1 MYIIEVYWI
10 ESVCVYILI
19 WLIYVNHI
27 STLWHGTVTS
37 IVSGPGHFWAYIGTW
52 CDATM
57 ATSRRST
64 QAQGK
69 AQNQRWS
76 QLCKGDV
83 ISFPSSFSMHSF
95 HAFQMCL
102 QEFLKIKQR
111 GRGVKWKCI
120 TSHGVTISTSCPA
133 KSCFWLVPLRLGQLR
148 SFRKSRELLR
158 TFATR
163 SNMVL
168 LMEDFQQQLVCTSTA
183 GFHPPPVQS

>member
-1 MYIIEVYWI
+1 MYIEVYSI
-10 ESVCVYILI
+10 YYIYSVRGYILI
-19 WLIYVNHI
+19 RLIYVNRI
-27 STLWHGTVTS
+27 TTLWHGTVTS

-83 ISFPSSFSMHSF
+83 ISFPSSFSMLSF

-133 KSCFWLVPLRLGQLR
+133 KSCFWLVRWGGDSSALFARAGNCWGL
-148 SFRKSRELLR
+148 LLR
-158 TFATR
+158 EAIWY
-163 SNMVL
+163 
-168 LMEDFQQQLVCTSTA
+168 CWW
-183 GFHPPPVQS
+183 